1 MTNRIEMKTAT
12 VAYMEKP
19 DSWALP
25 LAIFDNEELYAIC
38 APVIE
43 QWITEQNSHYILTES
58 CGSAVTA
65 EATQ

>member
-1 MTNRIEMKTAT
+1 MTNKIEMQTAT

-43 QWITEQNSHYILTES
+43 QWVTEQNSNYILTES
-58 CGSAVTA
+58 CDSVVTA
-65 EATQ
+65 EATP